1 MEDYGDNPN
10 AAPSEP
16 LRIFFGRQIG
26 RGQRHLIKQ
35 YAVKE
40 RHFIGNTSMD
50 AQLSF
55 IMANQAKV
63 SGGGVLEAINPLLP
77 YSLTPLSQESEW
89 LVVMFRYLPIHSF
102 LFSKDTLILL
112 SSSGVFW

>member
-1 MEDYGDNPN
+1 MDFDNYQHLFHIMEDYGDNPN

-63 SGGGVLEAINPLLP
+63 SGGRFLESINPLLP
-77 YSLTPLSQESEW
+77 NSLTPLSQESEW
-89 LVVMFRYLPIHSF
+89 LVVIYPFIPLYSVKIP
-102 LFSKDTLILL
+102 
-112 SSSGVFW
+112 